1 MTTELI
7 FNLANLA
14 VLPFWGAMIFLPNWR
29 GARWLLRSSIPL
41 ALLACVYLY
50 FFILSTLSLSPESLE
65 ALASAQLGDLARA
78 FSNET
83 VMAAGWTHY
92 LVMDLFVGR
101 WIYWQGQEKGIWV
114 FHSLALC
121 LFAGPL
127 GLLSHLITAALT
139 ERLGNRAPVALT
151 DGAPAP

>member
-1 MTTELI
+1 MTELI
-7 FNLANLA
+7 FNLANRA

-29 GARWLLRSSIPL
+29 GTRWLLGSLVPL

-50 FFILSTLSLSPESLE
+50 FFVLSTLSLSPESLE
-65 ALASAQLGDLARA
+65 ALAGGQLKDLAQA

-83 VMAAGWTHY
+83 VMATGWTHY

-127 GLLSHLITAALT
+127 GVLSHLITATLT
-139 ERLGNRAPVALT
+139 ERLGNRAPVTLT
-151 DGAPAP
+151 DGASAP

>member
-1 MTTELI
+1 MTELI

-29 GARWLLRSSIPL
+29 GTRWLLRSLIPL
-41 ALLACVYLY
+41 GLLACVYLY
-50 FFILSTLSLSPESLE
+50 FFVLSTLSLSPENLE
-65 ALASAQLGDLARA
+65 ALASAQLKDLAQA

-83 VMAAGWTHY
+83 VMATGWTHY

-127 GLLSHLITAALT
+127 GLLSHLVTVAVT
-139 ERLGNRAPVALT
+139 ERFGNRTPITVADNPT
-151 DGAPAP
+151 PP

>member
-1 MTTELI
+1 MIELI
-7 FNLANLA
+7 FNFANLA
-14 VLPFWGAMIFLPNWR
+14 VLPFWGAMIFLPAWR
-29 GARWLLRSSIPL
+29 GTRWLLRSLVPL

-50 FFILSTLSLSPESLE
+50 FFVLSTLSLSPESLE
-65 ALASAQLGDLARA
+65 ALAGGQLKDLAQA

-83 VMAAGWTHY
+83 VMATGWTHY

-127 GLLSHLITAALT
+127 GVLSHWLT
-139 ERLGNRAPVALT
+139 VVVRERLGNRPAVAVA
-151 DGAPAP
+151 DGTPNP